1 MPYDDSGWRNF
12 GTYGA
17 NRSAEN
23 VRGGKALGRALE
35 DALSR
40 QITEGGIK
48 SPVTSPRGLKAR
60 LNYLNSDAGVEA
72 MRAAGITV
80 KSRAL
85 NNWFAGKQKPNP
97 ANLELVDTAYWNLR
111 TQRIMD
117 NLGAFKQHLNRQGKG
132 TAVEIHPINQDL
144 VDEHARR
151 PNLMGDQ
158 AIRTLPAVRYIWDEV
173 VDAMEAGDEGKLEEI
188 WDDIISELD
197 SDWGAYTYVSYVGL
211 GA

>member
-1 MPYDDSGWRNF
+1 VPYDDSGWRNF

-17 NRSAEN
+17 NLSAEN

-40 QITEGGIK
+40 QIIEGGIK
-48 SPVTSPRGLKAR
+48 SPVTSPRGLRAR
-60 LNYLNSDAGVEA
+60 LKYLGSDSGIQA
-72 MRAAGITV
+72 MREAGITV

-85 NNWFAGKQKPNP
+85 NNWFAGTQKPSP

-117 NLGAFKQHLNRQGKG
+117 NLGAFKQHLNNQGRG
-132 TAVEIHPINQDL
+132 TAVEIHPVNQSL

-151 PNLMGDQ
+151 PNLEGEQ
-158 AIRTLPAVRYIWDEV
+158 AIRTLPSVRYVWDEA

>member
-1 MPYDDSGWRNF
+1 MPYDDSGWKNF

-35 DALSR
+35 EALER
-40 QITEGGIK
+40 QILEGGIK
-48 SPVTSPRGLKAR
+48 SPVTSPRGLRAR
-60 LNYLNSDAGVEA
+60 LKYLNSDAGVEA
-72 MRAAGITV
+72 MREAGVTV
-80 KSRAL
+80 KARAL
-85 NNWFAGKQKPNP
+85 KNWFAGAQKPSA

-111 TQRIMD
+111 TRRVLD

-132 TAVEIHPINQDL
+132 TAVEIHPIDQSL
-144 VDEHARR
+144 VEEHAVRQ
-151 PNLMGDQ
+151 NLIGEQ
-158 AIRTLPAVRYIWDEV
+158 AHRSLPAVRYIWDDA
-173 VDAMEAGDEGKLEEI
+173 VDAMEAGDEGALEEI
-188 WDDIISELD
+188 WDDIITELD

>member
-72 MRAAGITV
+72 MREAGITV

-85 NNWFAGKQKPNP
+85 NNWFAGTQKPNP

-111 TQRIMD
+111 TRRIRD
-117 NLGAFKQHLNRQGKG
+117 NLGAFKQHLNNQGNG
-132 TAVEIHPINQDL
+132 TAVEIHPINQAH

-151 PNLMGDQ
+151 PNLEGDQ
-158 AIRTLPAVRYIWDEV
+158 AIRTLPAVRYVWNDAI
-173 VDAMEAGDEGKLEEI
+173 DAMKAGDEGKLEEI
-188 WDDIISELD
+188 WDDIITDLD
-197 SDWGAYTYVSYVGL
+197 SDWGAYTYVSYIGL

>member
-1 MPYDDSGWRNF
+1 MPYDDSGWKNF

-17 NRSAEN
+17 KRSLEN

-35 DALSR
+35 EALER
-40 QITEGGIK
+40 QIIEGGIK
-48 SPVTSPRGLKAR
+48 SPVTTPRGLKAR
-60 LNYLNSDAGVEA
+60 LKYLNSDAGVEA
-72 MRAAGITV
+72 MREAGITV
-80 KSRAL
+80 KPRAL
-85 NNWFAGKQKPNP
+85 KNWFAGTQKPNP
-97 ANLELVDTAYWNLR
+97 ANLELVDTAYWALR
-111 TQRIMD
+111 TQRILD
-117 NLGAFKQHLNRQGKG
+117 NLGAFKQHLNNQGKG
-132 TAVEIHPINQDL
+132 TAVEIHPVNQDL

-158 AIRTLPAVRYIWDEV
+158 AHRTLPAVRYIWDDA

-188 WDDIISELD
+188 WDDIITELD

>member
-40 QITEGGIK
+40 QILEGGIK
-48 SPVTSPRGLKAR
+48 SPVTTPRGLKAR
-60 LNYLNSDAGVEA
+60 LNYLNSDAGIQA
-72 MRAAGITV
+72 MREAGITV

-85 NNWFAGKQKPNP
+85 KNWFAGTQKPNP
-97 ANLELVDTAYWNLR
+97 ANLELVDTAYWDLR
-111 TQRIMD
+111 TRRIRD
-117 NLGAFKQHLNRQGKG
+117 NPGAFKQHLNNQGNG

-158 AIRTLPAVRYIWDEV
+158 AIRTLPAVRYVWNDA

-188 WDDIISELD
+188 WDDIITDLD

>member
-1 MPYDDSGWRNF
+1 MPYDDSGWKNF

-17 NRSAEN
+17 NRSLEN

-35 DALSR
+35 EALER
-40 QITEGGIK
+40 QIIDGGIK

-60 LNYLNSDAGVEA
+60 LKYLNSDAGVEA
-72 MRAAGITV
+72 MREAGITV

-85 NNWFAGKQKPNP
+85 KNWFAGKQKPSA

-111 TQRIMD
+111 TRRILD
-117 NLGAFKQHLNRQGKG
+117 NLGAFKQHLNNQGKG
-132 TAVEIHPINQDL
+132 TAVEIHPVDQSL
-144 VDEHARR
+144 ADEHARR
-151 PNLMGDQ
+151 PNLEGEQ
-158 AIRTLPAVRYIWDEV
+158 AHRSLPAVRYIWDDA

-188 WDDIISELD
+188 WDDIITELD

>member
-1 MPYDDSGWRNF
+1 MPYDNSGWRNF

-23 VRGGKALGRALE
+23 VRGGKALGRAME
-35 DALSR
+35 DALAR
-40 QITEGGIK
+40 MILEGGIK
-48 SPVTSPRGLKAR
+48 SPVTSARGLRAR
-60 LNYLNSDAGVEA
+60 LNYLNSDAGHQA
-72 MRAAGITV
+72 LRDAGVTV
-80 KSRAL
+80 RPRAL
-85 NNWFAGKQKPNP
+85 KNWFAGTQHPNP

-111 TQRIMD
+111 TQRVLR
-117 NLGAFKQHLNRQGKG
+117 NPGAFKQHLNNQGRG
-132 TAVEIHPINQDL
+132 TPVEIHPINQDL

-158 AIRTLPAVRYIWDEV
+158 AIRTLPAVRYIWDEA
-173 VDAMEAGDEGKLEEI
+173 VDARESGDEGKLEEI
-188 WDDIISELD
+188 WDDIISDLD

>member
-1 MPYDDSGWRNF
+1 MPYDDSGWKNF

-17 NRSAEN
+17 NRSLEN

-35 DALSR
+35 EALER
-40 QITEGGIK
+40 QIIDGGIK

-60 LNYLNSDAGVEA
+60 LKYLNSDAGVEA
-72 MRAAGITV
+72 MREAGITV

-85 NNWFAGKQKPNP
+85 KNWFAGKQKPSA

-111 TQRIMD
+111 TRRILD
-117 NLGAFKQHLNRQGKG
+117 NLGAFKQHLNNQGKG
-132 TAVEIHPINQDL
+132 TAVEIHP
-144 VDEHARR
+144 VDQSQVGEHARR
-151 PNLMGDQ
+151 PNLEGEQ
-158 AIRTLPAVRYIWDEV
+158 AHRSLPAVRYIWDDA

-188 WDDIISELD
+188 WDDIITELD

>member
-1 MPYDDSGWRNF
+1 MPYDDSGWKNF

-17 NRSAEN
+17 NRSLEN
-23 VRGGKALGRALE
+23 VRGGIALGRALE
-35 DALSR
+35 EALER
-40 QITEGGIK
+40 QIIDGGIK
-48 SPVTSPRGLKAR
+48 SPVTTPRGLKAR
-60 LNYLNSDAGVEA
+60 LKYLHSDAGVEA
-72 MRAAGITV
+72 LRQAGITV

-85 NNWFAGKQKPNP
+85 KNWFAGKQKPS
-97 ANLELVDTAYWNLR
+97 AMNLELVDTAYWALR
-111 TQRIMD
+111 TRRILD
-117 NLGAFKQHLNRQGKG
+117 NPGAFKQHLNNKRKG
-132 TAVEIHPINQDL
+132 TAVEIHPVDQSL

-151 PNLMGDQ
+151 PNLEGEQ
-158 AIRTLPAVRYIWDEV
+158 AHRTLPAVRYIWDDA

>member
-12 GTYGA
+12 GAFGA
-17 NRSAEN
+17 NLSPEN
-23 VRGGKALGRALE
+23 VRGGTALGRALE

-60 LNYLNSDAGVEA
+60 LKYLNSDAGVQA
-72 MRAAGITV
+72 MRDAGITV

-85 NNWFAGKQKPNP
+85 KNWFAGKQKPSP

-111 TQRIMD
+111 TQRILS
-117 NLGAFKQHLNRQGKG
+117 NLGAFKQHLNNKKKG

-144 VDEHARR
+144 VEPHAAR
-151 PNLMGDQ
+151 PNLIGDQ
-158 AIRTLPAVRYIWDEV
+158 AIRTLPSVRYIWDDA
-173 VDAMEAGDEGKLEEI
+173 VDAMEAGDTMKLEEI
-188 WDDIISELD
+188 WDDIIAELD

>member
-1 MPYDDSGWRNF
+1 MPYDDSGWKNF

-17 NRSAEN
+17 NRSLEN

-35 DALSR
+35 EALER
-40 QITEGGIK
+40 QIIEGGIK
-48 SPVTSPRGLKAR
+48 SPVTTPRGLKAR
-60 LNYLNSDAGVEA
+60 LKYLNSDAGVEA
-72 MRAAGITV
+72 MREAGITV

-85 NNWFAGKQKPNP
+85 KNWFAGTQKPNP
-97 ANLELVDTAYWNLR
+97 ANLELVDTAYWALR
-111 TQRIMD
+111 TQRILD
-117 NLGAFKQHLNRQGKG
+117 NLGAFKQHLNNQGKG
-132 TAVEIHPINQDL
+132 TAVEIHPVNQDL

-158 AIRTLPAVRYIWDEV
+158 AHRTLPAVRYIWDDA

-188 WDDIISELD
+188 WDDIITELD